1 MEAMRMKFFVILMV
15 ALMAVAVE
23 KVAAADGPAPTPTS
37 DAALYVPTFVAS
49 LIALAFGFL
58 F

>member
-1 MEAMRMKFFVILMV
+1 MKFFVILMV